1 LPFLAQGDIVLLSIR
16 DFEPDKADLLEK
28 YTAAEAREL
37 QKKGWLSEVG
47 ALAVYVCAIIPWMP
61 SCPCV
66 VMSVWRCVLSPCVTE
81 QLGLMRALQL
91 VVRLAAM
98 RARRPQMLGSSSM

>member
-1 LPFLAQGDIVLLSIR
+1 MLSIR

-47 ALAVYVCAIIPWMP
+47 TLWSAASLLTDRNDGHPCDWVWLIDVCSWY
-61 SCPCV
+61 
-66 VMSVWRCVLSPCVTE
+66 
-81 QLGLMRALQL
+81 
-91 VVRLAAM
+91 
-98 RARRPQMLGSSSM
+98 